1 MDANVIAYAD
11 KAADRLGR
19 KYRRM
24 IRMGKPHNVAVTAI
38 ARELA
43 CYIWGI
49 ETGIG
54 YVLNLNLIPGPLEC
68 DVISG
73 SVEDKLRLPLS
84 GYHTPAQYQV
94 QIIQ

>member
-49 ETGIG
+49 ETGNIA
-54 YVLNLNLIPGPLEC
+54 V
-68 DVISG
+68 
-73 SVEDKLRLPLS
+73 
-84 GYHTPAQYQV
+84 
-94 QIIQ
+94 